1 MARERLLREYEIVPL
16 ITAPSVS
23 YLITQRG
30 GGEYMIYSPGQ
41 IKDPGDVL
49 SIAEPYARVEILT
62 NALYLGQVM
71 KLLDESRGVSK
82 ETLYLTAEKV
92 LLRYEV
98 PLAEVVVDFYDRLKS
113 ATSGYASLSYE
124 MTGYVKNDLVKM
136 DILIAGDLVEPFA
149 QIVPR
154 FQAER
159 RGRALTEK
167 LKEIVPRQM
176 FAVSVQA
183 AIGGKIIARED
194 IPAMRKDVTGY
205 LYGGDYSRKK
215 KLLEKQKKGKQRMKA
230 SGKVNIPP
238 ETYFKMLQR

>member
-1 MARERLLREYEIVPL
+1 MP
-16 ITAPSVS
+16 
-23 YLITQRG
+23 
-30 GGEYMIYSPGQ
+30 
-41 IKDPGDVL
+41 
-49 SIAEPYARVEILT
+49 
-62 NALYLGQVM
+62 
-71 KLLDESRGVSK
+71 
-82 ETLYLTAEKV
+82 
-92 LLRYEV
+92 
-98 PLAEVVVDFYDRLKS
+98 EVVVDFYDRLKS

-194 IPAMRKDVTGY
+194 IPAMRKRIPVYFNKPQTSQYFSNLVGNFISFIRCF
-205 LYGGDYSRKK
+205 LSRFRKII
-215 KLLEKQKKGKQRMKA
+215 
-230 SGKVNIPP
+230 V
-238 ETYFKMLQR
+238 

>member
-1 MARERLLREYEIVPL
+1 
-16 ITAPSVS
+16 
-23 YLITQRG
+23 
-30 GGEYMIYSPGQ
+30 MIYSQGQ

>member
-1 MARERLLREYEIVPL
+1 MPRFKAE
-16 ITAPSVS
+16 
-23 YLITQRG
+23 RG
-30 GGEYMIYSPGQ
+30 GS
-41 IKDPGDVL
+41 
-49 SIAEPYARVEILT
+49 
-62 NALYLGQVM
+62 
-71 KLLDESRGVSK
+71 
-82 ETLYLTAEKV
+82 
-92 LLRYEV
+92 
-98 PLAEVVVDFYDRLKS
+98 
-113 ATSGYASLSYE
+113 
-124 MTGYVKNDLVKM
+124 
-136 DILIAGDLVEPFA
+136 
-149 QIVPR
+149 
-154 FQAER
+154 
-159 RGRALTEK
+159 ALTEK